1 MLLFVQASANVPL
14 CASIKAME
22 VAEKRMQPSGGFHSE
37 AFRTTSYPLMF
48 LMTFEYGSFLK
59 CFVYLSVVQQS
70 YAVVSEDSLAARC
83 FCDTAG
89 G

>member
-1 MLLFVQASANVPL
+1 MPFVLRLRPIQ
-14 CASIKAME
+14 

-37 AFRTTSYPLMF
+37 AFRTNVVPVNVLDDIRAWF
-48 LMTFEYGSFLK
+48 LLEVVRVSVCGPAIVRS
-59 CFVYLSVVQQS
+59 CFC
-70 YAVVSEDSLAARC
+70 DSLAARC